1 MQYWNNKEN
10 LKRQAM
16 KHTEEM
22 SVRFAKEISDSI
34 MKTKIR
40 SSAINHSPGK
50 TEDIEIILSDSV
62 DASIRA
68 FKTGGKVTLLN
79 FASYKNPGGRFL
91 DGSSAQEESICHR
104 SILYNIL
111 SSEKLKEYYE
121 WNNLHKNKG
130 LYKNRAL
137 YTPDI
142 IFDNAYKIDVIT
154 CAAPNFNAAS
164 RYMNVIKEDN
174 SKVLKDRIEF
184 LLNVVSEFN
193 TDTLILGAW
202 GCGVFGQNPAEVAR
216 LFKEALNTH
225 KFKKVIFAI
234 IDNETFEIF
243 KDENK

>member
-1 MQYWNNKEN
+1 
-10 LKRQAM
+10 
-16 KHTEEM
+16 M
-22 SVRFAKEISDSI
+22 SVRFTNEISDSI
-34 MKTKIR
+34 AKTKIR

-68 FKTGGKVTLLN
+68 FEAGNKVTLLN
-79 FASYKNPGGRFL
+79 FASYKNPGGKFL
-91 DGSSAQEESICHR
+91 DGSSAQEESICHK
-104 SILYNIL
+104 SNLYNVL

-121 WNNLHKNKG
+121 WNNLHKNKA

-154 CAAPNFNAAS
+154 CAAPNFSAAS
-164 RYMNVIKEDN
+164 KYMSVTEEEN
-174 SKVLKDRIEF
+174 SKVLKDRIDF
-184 LLNVVSEFN
+184 LLNVISEFN

-225 KFKKVIFAI
+225 EFKKSYFC
-234 IDNETFEIF
+234 DY
-243 KDENK
+243 